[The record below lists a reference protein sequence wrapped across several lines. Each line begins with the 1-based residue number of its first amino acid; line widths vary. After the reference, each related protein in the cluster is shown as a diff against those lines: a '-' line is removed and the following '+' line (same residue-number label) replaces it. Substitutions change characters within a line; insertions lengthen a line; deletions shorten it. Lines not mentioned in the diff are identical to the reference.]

1 VPSPTT
7 TPTLVDRRRD
17 EIIDAAAHVFG
28 EKGYHEAGIADIAAR
43 LGVGH
48 GTFYRYFK
56 SKRDIANTAFD
67 RAVELV
73 AATMLDED
81 PGVSAT
87 LDEYR
92 AQVGRILGRLL
103 DLFDEQPA
111 MMRFFQRQMLDVERL
126 GAALDGFA
134 AYTAMFIQNGVDRGF
149 LRPAIDVRLAAQSL
163 VAVLFDITRRAA
175 AEPFDAQT
183 KQALLSNA
191 VDLMFFGLAQPG

>member
-1 VPSPTT
+1 M

-81 PGVSAT
+81 PLTSAT

-92 AQVGRILGRLL
+92 AQVGRILSRLL

-111 MMRFFQRQMLDVERL
+111 MMRFFQRQLLDVERL

-134 AYTAMFIQNGVDRGF
+134 AYTAMFVRNGVDRGY
-149 LRPAIDVRLAAQSL
+149 LRPGIDVRLAAQAL
-163 VAVLFDITRRAA
+163 IAVLFDITRRAA
-175 AEPFDAQT
+175 AEPLDAEA
-183 KQALLSNA
+183 KQALSSNA